1 LITHK
6 REKPSLKKVTIV
18 EERSTEF
25 EDSKGKAEPQV
36 IEMEKGPAA
45 FKAQEDQAKNP
56 AVNV

>member
-18 EERSTEF
+18 EERSTEH
-25 EDSKGKAEPQV
+25 EGSKDKAQSQV

-45 FKAQEDQAKNP
+45 IKALEDRAKNP
-56 AVNV
+56 AADV